1 MTVVVTGGSGLV
13 GSHVIA
19 DLVAAGERVRAIA
32 RPPARD
38 AVLRL
43 GAEPVVGDVT
53 DPAVWRAAL
62 DVPGGVRGVVHA
74 AALVAPRARL
84 ADFIAVNVGGTRQAA
99 VAARAAGA
107 RLVHVSSVAV
117 YGRAT
122 TYAAGP
128 GTVDES
134 FPVAPLAP
142 TDFYARSKRLAEDAL
157 WEETARGLWSVA
169 LRPNVIYGERDR
181 LFSPK
186 VVRVVRT
193 GVVPQ
198 VGPGTNVLSIVYAG
212 NVAAAAVLA
221 LDAAVPGGAA
231 YHVTNDG
238 ALTQREFVDAF
249 AAALGVR
256 VWRVRLARGPAA
268 LAVATTTALRR
279 VLRPGRYGGVAAG
292 AVHFLSGDNPY
303 RSDRAQAELGWRP
316 VVDPRTAIQRTVRW
330 MMENETPGRSARAF
344 LPI

>member
-19 DLVAAGERVRAIA
+19 ALEAAGERVRAIA
-32 RPPARD
+32 RPSAQA
-38 AVLRL
+38 AVRRL

-53 DPAVWRAAL
+53 DAATWRAAL
-62 DVPGGVRGVVHA
+62 DAPGGVRGVVHA
-74 AALVAPRARL
+74 AALVAARVRL
-84 ADFIAVNVGGTRQAA
+84 EDFIAVNVGGTRLAAA
-99 VAARAAGA
+99 VARAAGA

-128 GTVDES
+128 GTADES
-134 FPVAPLAP
+134 FPLAPLTP
-142 TDFYARSKRLAEDAL
+142 SDFYARSKRLAEAAL
-157 WEETARGLWSVA
+157 WEETARGLWAVA

-186 VVRVVRT
+186 VARVVRT
-193 GVVPQ
+193 GLVPQ
-198 VGPGTNVLSIVYAG
+198 IGPGTNVLSIVYAG
-212 NVAAAAVLA
+212 NVAAAAVAA

-231 YHVTNDG
+231 YNVTNDG

-249 AAALGVR
+249 AAALGAR

-268 LAVATTTALRR
+268 LAVAAATAVRR
-279 VLRPGRYGGVAAG
+279 ALHPGCYGGVAAG

-303 RSDRAQAELGWRP
+303 RSDRARAELGWRP
-316 VVDPRTAIQRTVRW
+316 VVDPRAAIQRTVRW
-330 MMENETPGRSARAF
+330 MLENETPGR
-344 LPI
+344 

>member
-19 DLVAAGERVRAIA
+19 ALVAAGERVRAIA
-32 RPPARD
+32 RPSARD
-38 AVLRL
+38 AVLRC

-53 DPAVWRAAL
+53 DSGVWRAAL
-62 DVPGGVRGVVHA
+62 DAPGGVRGVVHA
-74 AALVAPRARL
+74 AALVAPRATL
-84 ADFIAVNVGGTRQAA
+84 EEFIAVNVGGTRQAA
-99 VAARAAGA
+99 AAARAAGA

-134 FPVAPLAP
+134 FPLAPLTP
-142 TDFYARSKRLAEDAL
+142 TDYYARSKRLAEAAL
-157 WEETARGLWSVA
+157 WEETARGLWAVA

-181 LFSPK
+181 LFTPK
-186 VVRVVRT
+186 VVRVVRL

-198 VGPGTNVLSIVYAG
+198 IGAGTNVLSIVYAG
-212 NVAAAAVLA
+212 NVAAAAVAA

-231 YHVTNDG
+231 YNVTNDG

-249 AAALGVR
+249 ATALGR
-256 VWRVRLARGPAA
+256 RVRRVYLARGPAA
-268 LAVATTTALRR
+268 AALGVVTTVRR
-279 VLRPGRYGGVAAG
+279 ALRPGRYGGVAAG

-303 RSDRAQAELGWRP
+303 RSDRARAELGWRP
-316 VVDPRTAIQRTVRW
+316 VIEPRAAIHRTVGW
-330 MMENETPGRSARAF
+330 ILENETPGR
-344 LPI
+344 

>member
-1 MTVVVTGGSGLV
+1 VTVVVTGGSGLV

-19 DLVAAGERVRAIA
+19 ALVAAGERVRAIA

-38 AVLRL
+38 AVVRF

-62 DVPGGVRGVVHA
+62 DAPGGVRGVVHA
-74 AALVAPRARL
+74 AALVAPRATL
-84 ADFIAVNVGGTRQAA
+84 EEFIAVNVGATERATE
-99 VAARAAGA
+99 AARAAGA

-134 FPVAPLAP
+134 FPFAPLAP
-142 TDFYARSKRLAEDAL
+142 ADFYARSKRRAEARL
-157 WEETARGLWSVA
+157 WEETARGGLWAVA

-193 GVVPQ
+193 GLVPQ
-198 VGPGTNVLSIVYAG
+198 IGPGTNVLSIVYAG
-212 NVAAAAVLA
+212 NVAAAAVAA
-221 LDAAVPGGAA
+221 LDAPVAGGTA
-231 YHVTNDG
+231 YNVTNDG

-249 AAALGVR
+249 AAALGRRVRRVR
-256 VWRVRLARGPAA
+256 VARAPAA
-268 LAVATTTALRR
+268 LALGAVTAAMRALR
-279 VLRPGRYGGVAAG
+279 PARYGGVAAG

-303 RSDRAQAELGWRP
+303 RSDRARAELGWRP
-316 VVDPRTAIQRTVRW
+316 VIDPRAAIERTVRW
-330 MMENETPGRSARAF
+330 VLESQ
-344 LPI
+344 